1 MPTYR
6 IANPLDKTNILFRY
20 QEPIYMTGMILIWSG
35 TVATIPD
42 GWHLCDGTEGT
53 PDLRNK
59 FIVGA
64 GDSYDPGESFTS
76 TIEPNAFM
84 TAYALCYIQKL

>member
-1 MPTYR
+1 
-6 IANPLDKTNILFRY
+6 
-20 QEPIYMTGMILIWSG
+20 MTGMILIWSG
-35 TVATIPD
+35 TVITIPD

-53 PDLRNK
+53 PDLRDK

-64 GDSYDPGESFTS
+64 GDSYDPGDFFAS
-76 TIEPNAFM
+76 TIEPNTMM